1 MVTLR
6 VQVVEQKQEHITI
19 KDHMG
24 FVLLDL

>member
-6 VQVVEQKQEHITI
+6 VQVVEQEQKHITI